1 MAYRPARS
9 GSEGNT
15 RLLKSYGGS
24 ASPPRQSYPQGYAT
38 GGAVKSGNPALAE
51 GMAATS
57 AKAPAMAGKKAAGK
71 GKGTNVNVIVVP
83 GGKPGA
89 AEAPPPPMPMA
100 GPPMPAPGPGPGGPP
115 MPPEGMPMRKSG
127 GRVKKANGGEVY
139 IPAESVDDVV
149 LAPRKSGGRV
159 GKSVGGPAKP
169 LTGMDAGAGGGKG
182 RLEKIKKYG
191 A

>member
-9 GSEGNT
+9 GSDGNM
-15 RLLKSYGGS
+15 RLLKAYGGGS
-24 ASPPRQSYPQGYAT
+24 SLPRQPYPQGFAT
-38 GGAVKSGNPALAE
+38 GGVVKGNPALAE

-57 AKAPAMAGKKAAGK
+57 AKAPAKAGKKAH

-89 AEAPPPPMPMA
+89 PEAPPPMLA
-100 GPPMPAPGPGPGGPP
+100 GPPVGPGPGGPP
-115 MPPEGMPMRKSG
+115 MVMPPGPDAGPMPPMRKSG
-127 GRVKKANGGEVY
+127 GRVA
-139 IPAESVDDVV
+139 
-149 LAPRKSGGRV
+149 
-159 GKSVGGPAKP
+159 KSVGGPAKP
-169 LTGMDAGAGGGKG
+169 VKGFDAGAGGGKG